1 MTTKEKGTLCGC
13 LFFGGGGG
21 GNRTPVRK
29 RFNRNFSGRRR
40 LFTFP
45 CPGASRHAQG
55 LGSFM
60 IHGALKALRT
70 HGHHSSTPQPG
81 PWSSRGRRSLIK
93 QREEQ
98 NRCCSLI
105 YKTPILRMVG
115 ASARYSCLHTPV
127 ETSTP
132 PRRKKL
138 APFRFRG
145 LRKSRE
151 SSISAPASEET
162 RSASLP
168 RFARKLRIRS
178 FLPPCPN
185 EPALLGFVW
194 VKPSGK
200 ILAPLRFCRVRQ
212 RRNGISENKKL
223 LRPSRARDRKRQRF
237 PP

>member
-1 MTTKEKGTLCGC
+1 MQCP
-13 LFFGGGGG
+13 FGGGG

-29 RFNRNFSGRRR
+29 RFNRNVSGRRR

-151 SSISAPASEET
+151 SCTSVSSFFLSKSKLWFRFGET
-162 RSASLP
+162 RQLY
-168 RFARKLRIRS
+168 L
-178 FLPPCPN
+178 
-185 EPALLGFVW
+185 
-194 VKPSGK
+194 
-200 ILAPLRFCRVRQ
+200 
-212 RRNGISENKKL
+212 
-223 LRPSRARDRKRQRF
+223 
-237 PP
+237 